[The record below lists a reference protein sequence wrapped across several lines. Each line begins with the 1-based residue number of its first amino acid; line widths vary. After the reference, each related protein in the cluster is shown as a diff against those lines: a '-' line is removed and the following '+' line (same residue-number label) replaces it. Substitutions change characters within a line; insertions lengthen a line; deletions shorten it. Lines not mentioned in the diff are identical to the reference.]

1 METLFWLFLGLIFG
15 FLVAALLV
23 YLIATRRSQEE
34 MQRLVQNYEA
44 RLRQTVEAYE
54 GRVRQTIESYEARIR
69 RLDEEHRKA
78 IEQARRQS
86 VEQSRHTLKG
96 QISEQ
101 LVPLLPGFEFL
112 PSDARFIGHPV
123 DYVVFHGYTDL
134 RDGNGRAEQL
144 EVVIL
149 DIKRDSASLTKEQ
162 KAILEA
168 VRAGRVS
175 FQVVRV
181 DEQGRVQKHSVGY
194 RKA

>member
-1 METLFWLFLGLIFG
+1 MEMLFWLFLGLIIG
-15 FLVAALLV
+15 FLAAALFV
-23 YLIATRRSQEE
+23 YVIVSRRSQEE
-34 MQRLVQNYEA
+34 TQRLIQAYEA
-44 RLRQTVEAYE
+44 RLRQTVESYE
-54 GRVRQTIESYEARIR
+54 GRVRQLVESHEAYIR
-69 RLDEEHRKA
+69 QLSESHRKE

-86 VEQSRHTLKG
+86 VEQSRRTLKG
-96 QISEQ
+96 QIAEQ

-134 RDGNGRAEQL
+134 RDGNGRAENL

-149 DIKRDSASLTKEQ
+149 DIKRNSASLTKEQ

-175 FQVVRV
+175 FQVVRID
-181 DEQGRVQKHSVGY
+181 DEGKVRSYSVGY
-194 RKA
+194 RK